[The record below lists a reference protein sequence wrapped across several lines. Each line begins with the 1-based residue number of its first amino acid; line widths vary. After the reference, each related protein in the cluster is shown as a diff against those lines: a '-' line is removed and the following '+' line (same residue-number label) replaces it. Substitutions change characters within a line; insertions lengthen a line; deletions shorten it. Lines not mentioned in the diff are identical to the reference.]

1 MWPWVQENADAITA
15 VVAILGLLL
24 AASLGYLSIR
34 VSSKAHRSEEV
45 ARSDTALIEVLDRT
59 TRFLEV
65 ASLPYWKETI
75 PPADSELAR
84 VHHEAASEVEMAV
97 VAYSELQLALVE
109 SELVDLAMACR
120 AYYHAAVS
128 WCEQLKE
135 QPDVDLFE
143 HLSMF
148 LTEEGLE
155 SERVSALMS
164 QLTVS
169 IEKIYGTLK
178 VDVLQLTSRLV
189 EITRGNLISAY
200 SEKVR

>member
-34 VSSKAHRSEEV
+34 VASKAHRSEEV
-45 ARSDTALIEVLDRT
+45 ARSDTALLEVLDRA

-75 PPADSELAR
+75 PAADSDLAR
-84 VHHEAASEVEMAV
+84 VHHEAAAEVEMTV
-97 VAYSELQLALVE
+97 LAYSELQLAPVAH
-109 SELVDLAMACR
+109 ELVDLGIACR

-128 WCEQLKE
+128 WCEQLRE
-135 QPDVDLFE
+135 RPDVDLFA
-143 HLSMF
+143 HLSKF

-155 SERVSALMS
+155 PERVSALMN
-164 QLTVS
+164 QLAVS
-169 IEKIYGTLK
+169 LETGYGTLK

-189 EITRGNLISAY
+189 EITRTNLISAY

>member
-1 MWPWVQENADAITA
+1 MWAWVQENADAITA

-34 VSSKAHRSEEV
+34 VSSQTHRSEEV
-45 ARSDTALIEVLDRT
+45 ARSDTALIAVLDRT

-65 ASLPYWKETI
+65 ASLPYWNEPI

-84 VHHEAASEVEMAV
+84 VHHQAAAEVEMAV
-97 VAYSELQLALVE
+97 VAYSELQLTMVA
-109 SELVDLAMACR
+109 SELLELGLACR
-120 AYYHAAVS
+120 AYYAAAVD
-128 WCEQLKE
+128 WATQTEGN
-135 QPDVDLFE
+135 PDVDLFA
-143 HLSMF
+143 HLAVF
-148 LTEEGLE
+148 LTDQGLE

-169 IEKIYGTLK
+169 IEKSYGTLHC
-178 VDVLQLTSRLV
+178 DVMLLTSSLV

-200 SEKVR
+200 SEKAR